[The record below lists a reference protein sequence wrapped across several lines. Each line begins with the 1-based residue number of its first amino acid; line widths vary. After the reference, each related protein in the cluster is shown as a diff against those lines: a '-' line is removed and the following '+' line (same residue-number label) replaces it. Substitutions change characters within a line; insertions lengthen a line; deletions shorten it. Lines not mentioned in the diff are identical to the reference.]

1 MSDIGKEIQAKLIP
15 LNKALHKAVQLG
27 YDVEFTEGRAIMT
40 ERVIGSRT
48 DMVGFRPI
56 EIRLKTADLGILQ

>member
-40 ERVIGSRT
+40 ERVIGNRPEL
-48 DMVGFRPI
+48 VGFRPI
-56 EIRLKTADLGILQ
+56 EIRLKTSEPGVLQ